1 MMFFDLNLRA
11 DDATSMIDALLASGF
26 SSAENMGNLH
36 HPAATVLLLSE
47 GMITRSTGETIIVG
61 GIVVEGREPVPG
73 YHANVRTTDAELAA
87 ALAPVSID
95 VPNPQ
100 YVWA

>member
-1 MMFFDLNLRA
+1 MFIDLNLKST
-11 DDATSMIDALLASGF
+11 DDAAMSAALIAAGFLKDKQGHLYHPSASLMLLPFGMVTRLTGEVNNIDGMLIDA
-26 SSAENMGNLH
+26 
-36 HPAATVLLLSE
+36 
-47 GMITRSTGETIIVG
+47 
-61 GIVVEGREPVPG
+61 REPVPG
-73 YHANVRTTDAELAA
+73 YHANVRTTSEELAA